1 MVDEVL
7 GWWSERF
14 LVTVGMWMDV
24 CVVKKKGE
32 REGRKEKLAVK

>member
-7 GWWSERF
+7 GWWSEKISGDGGY
-14 LVTVGMWMDV
+14 VDGCV
-24 CVVKKKGE
+24 CYEEE